1 MSIPRKRRNR
11 RSGVA
16 IIEFSLCIGFLV
28 LLLLGTLV
36 FGFRLIRNLQMEQIV
51 RDVCHMYLRGVNF
64 KNTVPNAQ
72 STAILLAQSFDL
84 SSSGSSVLILSQ
96 IKVLQQADCDAA
108 NPASPKGT
116 HCTNLNNPVFTEQL
130 MIGNT
135 GLTINGLNVAGSI
148 YGTPPLQPDQTVSA
162 LNQANTLSAAAGVS
176 IKVGPPPIPGT
187 GFASLLALNPGEYAY
202 MVEMMNSTNELNIPG
217 FSGRPQVYARSV
229 F

>member
-72 STAILLAQSFDL
+72 STAKLLAQSFDL

-96 IKVLQQADCDAA
+96 IRVIQQADCDAA
-108 NPASPKGT
+108 NPGSPKGT
-116 HCTNLNNPVFTEQL
+116 HCTNLNNPVFTEDL

-135 GLTINGLNVAGSI
+135 GLRINGLNVAGSI
-148 YGTPPLQPDQTVSA
+148 YGTPPLQSDQTVSA
-162 LNQANTLSAAAGVS
+162 TDQANTLSAAAGVTS
-176 IKVGPPPIPGT
+176 AAS
-187 GFASLLALNPGEYAY
+187 GFASLIILKAGEYAY